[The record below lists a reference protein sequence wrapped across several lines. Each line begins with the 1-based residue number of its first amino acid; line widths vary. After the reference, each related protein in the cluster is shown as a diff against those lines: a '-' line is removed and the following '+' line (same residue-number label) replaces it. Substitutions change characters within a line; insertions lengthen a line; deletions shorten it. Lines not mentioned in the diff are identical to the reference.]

1 MASASPTGK
10 EIAQTWRARKTPQKR
25 YSARSIAEVLTM
37 TILEE
42 ALGTCHSAIERSF
55 LAEFTPMIGVAIE
68 AAG

>member
-1 MASASPTGK
+1 
-10 EIAQTWRARKTPQKR
+10 
-25 YSARSIAEVLTM
+25 M

-55 LAEFTPMIGVAIE
+55 LAEFTPMIGVVIE